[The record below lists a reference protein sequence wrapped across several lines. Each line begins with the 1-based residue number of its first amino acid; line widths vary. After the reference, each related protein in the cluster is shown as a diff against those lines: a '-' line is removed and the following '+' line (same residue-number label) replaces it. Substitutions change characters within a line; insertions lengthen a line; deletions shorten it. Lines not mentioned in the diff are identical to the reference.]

1 MVGSKVELQLKTKNH
16 HKVLVVGESRR
27 DKVLVVGESGRD
39 IDLYVWSIQVKFK
52 VGGFEIAWNCHY
64 FVLVVGFGFG

>member
-16 HKVLVVGESRR
+16 HKVLVVGESR
-27 DKVLVVGESGRD
+27 RD